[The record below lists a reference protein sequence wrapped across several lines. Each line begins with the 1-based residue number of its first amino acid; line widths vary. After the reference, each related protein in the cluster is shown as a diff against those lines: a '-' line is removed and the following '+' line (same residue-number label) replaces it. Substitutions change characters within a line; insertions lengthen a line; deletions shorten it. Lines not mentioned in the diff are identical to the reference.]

1 MSARFVRR
9 TAMTA
14 LVAGLL
20 LSACGEDVGRA
31 ADGGV
36 DLTGSWHLVSGRDAD
51 GSFDLTG
58 RSVTLV
64 VEGDTASG
72 TSACNHY
79 SGDLEVE
86 GDSVRLGGMSGT
98 EMACEAAVMD
108 LERRYLDA
116 LGVVARVERSGDA
129 LTLSGPGRRLDFEL
143 DPPVQDA
150 PLIDTTWVLESIV
163 DGDVVSSAL
172 PGSELRLNGNGNGNL
187 EGFTGCGTITGRFEV
202 AADAVAV
209 TGLATEPRGAGPC
222 PADEQEQHDRV
233 VAVLRDGFTAQVEG
247 DRLRLRSGQG
257 WGLDLLAG

>member
-1 MSARFVRR
+1 MGVRLLRR
-9 TAMTA
+9 TATA
-14 LVAGLL
+14 ALAAGLL

-31 ADGGV
+31 AADDV

-79 SGDLEVE
+79 SGELRVE
-86 GDSVRLGGMSGT
+86 GDSVRLIGMSGT
-98 EMACEAAVMD
+98 EMACEPAVMD

-116 LGVVARVERSGDA
+116 LVVVERAERSGGA
-129 LTLSGPGRRLDFEL
+129 LSLSGRGRWLDFEP
-143 DPPVQDA
+143 DPPVEDA

-163 DGDVVSSAL
+163 DGEVVSSAL
-172 PGSELRLNGNGNGNL
+172 PGSELRLSGDGTL
-187 EGFTGCGTITGRFEV
+187 EGVTGCGTMTGGFEV
-202 AADAVAV
+202 EADAVVV
-209 TGLATEPRGAGPC
+209 TGLATEPDEAAPC
-222 PADEQEQHDRV
+222 RADEQEQHDQM
-233 VAVLRDGFTAQVEG
+233 VAVLREGFTAQVEG

-257 WGLDLLAG
+257 PGLDLLAG

>member
-1 MSARFVRR
+1 MSVRFVRR

-31 ADGGV
+31 ADAGV
-36 DLTGSWHLVSGRDAD
+36 DLTGSWHLVSGGDAD

-79 SGDLEVE
+79 SGDLDLE
-86 GDSVRLGGMSGT
+86 GDSVRLSGMSGT
-98 EMACEAAVMD
+98 EMACEPAVMD

-116 LGVVARVERSGDA
+116 LGVVARAERSGDA
-129 LTLSGPGRRLDFEL
+129 LTLSGPGRRLGFEL

-172 PGSELRLNGNGNGNL
+172 PGSELRLSGNGTL
-187 EGFTGCGTITGRFEV
+187 EGLTGCGAMTGRFEV
-202 AADAVAV
+202 AADTVAV
-209 TGLATEPRGAGPC
+209 TGLATEPGGAGPC
-222 PADEQEQHDRV
+222 PGDEKEQHDQM

-247 DRLRLRSGQG
+247 DRLRLRTGQG
-257 WGLDLLAG
+257 SGLDLLAG

>member
-1 MSARFVRR
+1 MSVRFVRR

-31 ADGGV
+31 DDGGV

-64 VEGDTASG
+64 VEGGTASG

-86 GDSVRLGGMSGT
+86 GDSVRLSGMSGT
-98 EMACEAAVMD
+98 EMACEPAVMD

-116 LGVVARVERSGDA
+116 LGVAARAERSGDA

-172 PGSELRLNGNGNGNL
+172 PGSELRLNGNGTL
-187 EGFTGCGTITGRFEV
+187 EGLTACGTMTGRFDV

-209 TGLATEPRGAGPC
+209 TGLAIEPGGEGPC
-222 PADEQEQHDRV
+222 PAAEQEQHDQV

-247 DRLRLRSGQG
+247 DRLRLRSGHG
-257 WGLDLLAG
+257 SGLDLLAG

>member
-1 MSARFVRR
+1 MSVTFIRR

-79 SGDLEVE
+79 SGDLEAE
-86 GDSVRLGGMSGT
+86 GDSVRVSGIGGT
-98 EMACEAAVMD
+98 EMACESAVMD

-116 LGVVARVERSGDA
+116 LGVVARAERSGDT

-172 PGSELRLNGNGNGNL
+172 PGSELRLSDNGTL
-187 EGFTGCGTITGRFEV
+187 EGLTGCGTMTGRFEV

-209 TGLATEPRGAGPC
+209 TGLATEPGGAGPC
-222 PADEQEQHDRV
+222 PADEQEQHDLV

-257 WGLDLLAG
+257 SGVDLLAG

>member
-1 MSARFVRR
+1 
-9 TAMTA
+9 MTA

-20 LSACGEDVGRA
+20 LSACGEDVSGA

-64 VEGDTASG
+64 VEGDAASG

-79 SGDLEVE
+79 SGDLGVE
-86 GDSVRLGGMSGT
+86 GDSVRLSGMSGT
-98 EMACEAAVMD
+98 EMACEPAVMD

-116 LGVVARVERSGDA
+116 LVVVERAERSGDA
-129 LTLSGPGRRLDFEL
+129 LSLSGRGRQLDFEL
-143 DPPVQDA
+143 DPPVEDA
-150 PLIDTTWVLESIV
+150 PLIDTPWLLESIV
-163 DGDVVSSAL
+163 DGEAVSSAL
-172 PGSELRLNGNGNGNL
+172 PGSELRLGGDGTL
-187 EGFTGCGTITGRFEV
+187 EAVTGCGTMTGRFEV

-209 TGLATEPRGAGPC
+209 TGLTTGPGRAGRC
-222 PADEQEQHDRV
+222 PAAEQEQHDQML
-233 VAVLRDGFTAQVEG
+233 AVLRDGFTAQVEG

-257 WGLDLLAG
+257 SGLDLHAG

>member
-1 MSARFVRR
+1 MSVRFVRR

-14 LVAGLL
+14 LVAGIL

-64 VEGDTASG
+64 VEGDTAFG

-86 GDSVRLGGMSGT
+86 GDSVRLSGIGGT
-98 EMACEAAVMD
+98 EMACEPAVMD

-116 LGVVARVERSGDA
+116 LGVVARAEHSGDA
-129 LTLSGPGRRLDFEL
+129 LTLSGPGRRLDFEI

-150 PLIDTTWVLESIV
+150 PLIDTTWMLESIV

-172 PGSELRLNGNGNGNL
+172 PGSELRLSGNGTL
-187 EGFTGCGTITGRFEV
+187 EGLTGCGTITGRFEV
-202 AADAVAV
+202 AADTVAV
-209 TGLATEPRGAGPC
+209 TGLATEPGGAGPC
-222 PADEQEQHDRV
+222 PADEQEQHDHV
-233 VAVLRDGFTAQVEG
+233 VAVLHDGFTGQVEG
-247 DRLRLRSGQG
+247 DRLRLRAGQG
-257 WGLDLLAG
+257 SGLDLLAG